1 MAYPVAKVYIA
12 FEDGPYVL
20 SPTWTEV
27 TSSVRSMSI
36 DRGRSDDWDTFN
48 GSATVVLNNLTRL
61 YDPFYTS
68 GTYYGKL
75 LPRRQ
80 IKIEA
85 TYSAVTYPL
94 FRGFVDG
101 WPPSWTKTQQ

>member
-1 MAYPVAKVYIA
+1 MPYPVSKVYIG
-12 FEDGPYVL
+12 FDDGPYVL
-20 SPTWTEV
+20 NPTWTEV
-27 TSSVRSMSI
+27 TSSVRSMTI
-36 DRGRSDDWDTFN
+36 DRGRSDDWGTFN
-48 GSATVVLNNLTRL
+48 GSATVELNNRARL

-85 TYSAVTYPL
+85 TYGGTTYA
-94 FRGFVDG
+94 
-101 WPPSWTKTQQ
+101 